1 MRQDVGEADETET
14 PDDSDT
20 TEGEPK
26 EEEVTEESEDNSED
40 NSEETTDPEDSE
52 VPDEEQD
59 NQETPEVPGVPE
71 EQPVADADEESG
83 EVTVNGSSINSVTPT
98 AVTIAVKQY
107 EKDGTPATGE
117 GGAATDRELTGS
129 EKAAEVTFI
138 DGTSADDSKALGG
151 ERPVKFLLDMEDGW
165 KADGLAVKYTIAKGG
180 DVTEDKKETITKGAD
195 GTYTV
200 PTNVSASGSGADATP
215 AGYSGNITIE
225 VVAVAAKSTVKLS
238 AAADGKT
245 VCLVKADGT
254 PDTEKAITDQAGQD
268 LTYAVSTADVTL
280 AVSGLTGKYKNITV
294 KAGENDEEKVYA
306 SGTKSVGT
314 GSDAKTYDLFTFNPS
329 KLKGFE
335 KKGDNAITV
344 TLGTAEEAHELT
356 LALDAGRTG
365 KWAASKIT
373 PSATQGTAYITLN
386 DDGTAFVLPE
396 GTDAIT
402 EENYTN
408 IGTTQAPQKPVLAFT
423 VTPDADAGLKL
434 KGDKPVTA
442 ELKVG
447 TNVVQTLTAT
457 AVAATTE
464 SDSVAAHYQIDLS
477 TITAGN
483 FTGDMTLTVKAETEI
498 DPAKAGVH
506 KISFMGDGLKNV
518 EVGKKNAENAFEKLE
533 DSYTAKMDSITFGVK
548 PDAGYSLKNGTD
560 FSTGGT
566 SNKTVVKVSYDKVYA
581 LKTTAAGGAA
591 AKDVT
596 ATVKVENEE
605 LVVEADSDVGDY
617 LAAEFAFK
625 NSAGYV
631 DDAWKT
637 DSAATFSDGATAA
650 AIDTSSMTNSKS
662 EYTKEN
668 VVVTVETKKLEG
680 GLTGYVSIISEDAD
694 FVVSGDG
701 ITKSIGDTYWVSEEA
716 TLLTLTITSDVEP
729 AVSYDE
735 TNDKDAVVKAGEA
748 EGTYVAEIPV
758 SEFATDRDGQIED
771 TIVIA
776 KGTNTLTVSSKTDGS
791 DDASFGGEIYV
802 NDEEFTSGA
811 SLTSG
816 RKVNVTI
823 VAPAGTELVS
833 VGKTVGDGEEEAVEV
848 GEDKDAVTF
857 EVTMTGNVAVNVAL
871 KSVFAATVE
880 VGAEPAEQGDDGV
893 YVIPAGSTGIKVS
906 LFKGDTAGADN
917 GEDILYAKVY
927 DGNEIAVTTASVTD
941 NVATISAISADDTGV
956 LRVDLASKTTKKVEA
971 SVQIRQEKAA
981 TGLEVKDAKNKN
993 VTTVS
998 VMADGEP
1005 AEFTVSAKDGRLDY
1019 AAGNIGMEVVAKADD
1034 APAATPVM
1042 ENDAVKAE
1050 YEDGKL
1056 TITAKP
1062 AKEGKTAAAVIRFYD
1077 KAKRTAATAD
1087 TAATDKL
1094 CLMADAI
1101 TVNTT
1106 NPSVVGQKPVVKEAT
1121 GTPKT
1126 LKIELSTSDKVVE
1139 PESVNKVFYKVT
1151 VEGTLAGTLTD
1162 ADKVQYIEK
1171 TAWGKNSQIA
1181 EITVDNTAD
1190 NVNDQTTLGS
1200 AKDYSLK
1207 VELVQTT
1214 AQTAAPADWQAAVKA
1229 EAAANP
1235 TTLAMG
1241 GDKAVAELKKISTR
1255 DPLYETKLKM
1265 KPASVTVYTKQT
1277 LDKEYKPQTQAVFDK
1292 KTGYTL
1298 VPSVQF
1304 VNTSTG
1310 VLLGTASDAQNAR
1323 GIASY
1328 GSNSLWQAMVDA
1340 NGNVKIGYNG
1350 GATAAKNQPK
1360 NMGLKVTA
1368 VSPDG
1373 AYAASAIVKI
1383 TVVNGIEDIDF
1394 VSGYDRTIYKAAGK
1408 ASLKLTPILNRGDK
1422 DLAPKKKNLTF
1433 ALGDAEGRVSGD
1445 PGYSMN
1451 PEVAS
1456 KVTVNPKNGQV
1467 SVDRGYA
1474 VDKGGTFSVVATA
1487 ADYEGNTET
1496 GTVTIDITGKPQTFG
1511 NVVVVDGNNQVIARD
1526 GGTLNAEDFYTYD
1539 GSEVSRKNLYVRV
1552 LKPTAADKRVYT
1564 KDDFVYGVSYATNAK
1579 AALSVS
1585 TDDGRLQFIKP
1596 STKPVQLTVAAADG
1610 SNNKKPISVN
1620 LKGFVKFGLEMFDS
1634 SQTHY
1639 DARELE
1645 HTYDGA
1651 IGERFILMPVAK
1663 MWDDFY
1669 ADCGRLD
1676 YTNINVTAKGAK
1688 IVRKLGWDYDEGYSM
1703 VIVMTS
1709 PKATITI
1716 TDKTD
1721 KKNKTEY
1728 TITQEPAA
1736 DAKAKV
1742 PGIKQIGSL
1751 TAADVTK
1758 SQNEGGVE
1766 VAFQVTSKDKA
1777 YTPKN
1782 HARQYVLLTPDY
1794 TKTKEV
1800 NYQPEY
1806 ERAGDYFLN
1815 GETAKIIQIDD
1826 NGRFKLDFDVYDM
1839 ATFDIVP
1846 GSYALIATVGTYKD
1860 GKFAPEAK
1868 GVNVKIKVPGKAAK
1882 NSLTVKGK
1890 YTLDAGA
1897 TAPVDL
1903 AVNKNIVTDY
1913 IWRLSNTPTVDAQG
1927 NKNFAMNA
1935 INPKSRKVNAFT
1947 KYFEVKE
1954 VTDAGGDV
1962 TGYTLGLKP
1971 GLTQAEIDY
1980 ITGSVAETKKEAKDD
1995 CEGYV
2000 TVTSYNSSNRKLMT
2014 KDMKI
2019 TVTFKGAKYVAKTVA
2034 SSVYEGADAT
2044 VQIFETAKSTKPI
2057 KLAAAVIADE
2067 DKSGVTLVTAGNGV
2081 EADGESIK
2089 VKFAAAGNYKVTLK
2103 VLAAD
2108 SGYATMT
2115 GGDVKALAKSKG
2127 CTVNATI
2134 KVSGKGDTTKN
2145 KVTVTG
2151 KTFKITA
2158 DNFVAA
2164 ATPTDVNGEYKLV
2177 IPVKSAIE
2185 GTMVAANAQ
2194 AVPATVKD
2202 KEYEGKDIVSAA
2214 ITAETPA
2221 EPAKVTLTVKRDKLI
2236 EANAAKGGKF
2246 KFGKTVDVPVTVT
2259 FTDTAVAAETVTLKV
2274 TLPNPMTLE
2283 KAQEAAKKLESVIG
2297 GMEDDLL
2304 FADES
2309 DMKFDLEGRINA
2321 ALENAL
2327 PKDVQATVCT
2337 RNITLADVEA
2347 TDKTPAGYKT
2357 TVNVWKAA
2365 TKAEGDYGKEYTFT
2379 KAEAIATTADQLAT
2393 KIGDL
2398 EASDL
2403 EQLGNDY
2410 DDVKLLADV
2419 KKALT
2424 TGEDAVK
2431 IPANLS
2437 LSVDKKSFRL
2447 KKATAGTNGSLSAT
2461 IMIRDRNNLW
2471 DVTEA
2476 DISSITIEKLG
2487 TLSDAAAA
2495 VKAALAEKN
2504 AQGVG
2509 VDYNAVIS
2517 TALGTGATP
2526 DKASVEAALKTEIVK
2541 AANAAIRN
2549 KDIKLV
2555 TGKEFEKI
2563 EKATDAGASDNPAV
2577 AGTDGKTMVDVDFK
2591 LPVTG
2596 TNGSVSFK
2604 LILTQEGMKDLV
2616 VDCTGS
2622 NKITVTAK
2630 TFTAMNVTGQDI
2642 SGDTPSDLTIDGSNK
2657 VTLSEVEGAKSL
2669 KFTAALTGTQLTDA
2683 DKEVT
2688 FALVS
2693 QADATDLGDGKTLD
2707 DIPALTPIPAGIT
2720 LTTNPDGTVT
2730 LNVAATATYD
2740 ADNKITLYLRA
2751 QKKLKKLYAN
2761 DEDEILLANRTK
2773 VYTIELTK
2781 KAAAATP

>member
-1 MRQDVGEADETET
+1 MGEADETET

-238 AAADGKT
+238 AADGKT

-254 PDTEKAITDQAGQD
+254 PDTEKAITDQPGQD

-294 KAGENDEEKVYA
+294 KAGENDGKKVYA

-329 KLKGFE
+329 ELEGFE
-335 KKGDNAITV
+335 KKDDNAITV

-365 KWAASKIT
+365 KWAAGKVT
-373 PSATQGTAYITLN
+373 PAATQGTTYITLN
-386 DDGTAFVLPE
+386 DGGTAFTLPE

-423 VTPDADAGLKL
+423 VTPDAGAGLKL

-447 TNVVQTLTAT
+447 TKVVQTLTAT
-457 AVAATTE
+457 AVAATTG
-464 SDSVAAHYQIDLS
+464 SDSVAAHYQVDLS
-477 TITAGN
+477 GITADN
-483 FTGDMTLTVKAETEI
+483 FTDDMTLTVKAETEI
-498 DPAKAGVH
+498 DPAKAGVY
-506 KISFMGDGLKNV
+506 KISFTGDGLKNV

-566 SNKTVVKVSYDKVYA
+566 SEKTVVKVSYDKVYA
-581 LKTTAAGGAA
+581 LKTTAAEGVA

-596 ATVKVENEE
+596 ATIAVKNEE
-605 LVVEADSDVGDY
+605 LVVEADADVSDY
-617 LAAEFAFK
+617 LAAEFVFK
-625 NSAGYV
+625 DSTNYV
-631 DDAWKT
+631 DAAWKT
-637 DSAATFSDGATAA
+637 DSDAKFSDGATAA
-650 AIDTSSMTNSKS
+650 AIDTSDMTDDKS

-668 VVVTVETKKLEG
+668 VVVTVETELAG
-680 GLTGYVSIISEDAD
+680 DLTGYVSIESDDAD

-758 SEFATDRDGQIED
+758 SEFATDRDGQIDD
-771 TIVIA
+771 TIVIT

-906 LFKGDTAGADN
+906 LFKGDTDGADN

-927 DGNEIAVTTASVTD
+927 DGNEIAVTTASVAA

-956 LRVDLASKTTKKVEA
+956 LRVDLASKITKKVEA

-1034 APAATPVM
+1034 APAATSVM

-1383 TVVNGIEDIDF
+1383 TVVNGIEDIGF
-1394 VSGYDRTIYKAAGK
+1394 VSGDYRTIYKAAGK
-1408 ASLKLTPILNRGDK
+1408 ASLKLTPILNWGDK

-1487 ADYEGNTET
+1487 VDYEGNTET
-1496 GTVTIDITGKPQTFG
+1496 GTVTIDITEKPQTFG
-1511 NVVVVDGNNQVIARD
+1511 DVVVVDDRNKVIARD
-1526 GGTLNAEDFYTYD
+1526 GGTLNAEDFYTYSS
-1539 GSEVSRKNLYVRV
+1539 SEVSRKNLYVRV
-1552 LKPTAADKRVYT
+1552 LKPTAADKRVYAE
-1564 KDDFVYGVSYATNAK
+1564 DDFVYGVSYATNAK

-1610 SNNKKPISVN
+1610 SNSKKPISVN
-1620 LKGFVKFGLEMFDS
+1620 LKGFVKFGLEMYDS

-1639 DARELE
+1639 DARESE

-1688 IVRKLGWDYDEGYSM
+1688 IVRKLGWDYNEGYSM

-1777 YTPKN
+1777 YAPKN

-1806 ERAGDYFLN
+1806 ERADDYFLN
-1815 GETAKIIQIDD
+1815 GETAKILQIDD
-1826 NGRFKLDFDVYDM
+1826 NGRFKLDFDVYGM
-1839 ATFDIVP
+1839 ETFDIVP
-1846 GSYALIATVGTYKD
+1846 GSYALIATVGTYTD

-1913 IWRLSNTPTVDAQG
+1913 NWRLSNTPTVDAQG
-1927 NKNFAMNA
+1927 NKNYAMNA

-1954 VTDAGGDV
+1954 VTDAEGDV

-1971 GLTQAEIDY
+1971 GLTQTDIDY
-1980 ITGSVAETKKEAKDD
+1980 ITGSVAETKKDAKDD

-2000 TVTSYNSSNRKLMT
+2000 TVSSYDSNGYERLT

-2044 VQIFETAKSTKPI
+2044 VQIFETTKSTKPI

-2134 KVSGKGDTTKN
+2134 KVSGKDDTTKN
-2145 KVTVTG
+2145 KVTVIG

-2164 ATPTDVNGEYKLV
+2164 AAPTDVNGEYKLV

-2236 EANAAKGGKF
+2236 EANKGGKF

-2259 FTDTAVAAETVTLKV
+2259 FTDTAVAPETVTLKV
-2274 TLPNPMTLE
+2274 TLTNPVTRETEWEGAE
-2283 KAQEAAKKLESVIG
+2283 KLDPVID

-2309 DMKFDLEGRINA
+2309 DMKSDLEGRINA

-2327 PKDVQATVCT
+2327 PKDVQAAVCT
-2337 RNITLADVEA
+2337 RNITLTEVEA
-2347 TDKTPAGYKT
+2347 TDKTPARYKT
-2357 TVNVWKAA
+2357 TVNVWKAT
-2365 TKAEGDYGKEYTFT
+2365 TKAETDYGREYTFT
-2379 KAEAIATTADQLAT
+2379 KAEAIATTASELAT
-2393 KIGDL
+2393 KIEGL

-2410 DDVKLLADV
+2410 EDVKLLADV

-2447 KKATAGTNGSLSAT
+2447 KKATAGANGSLSAK
-2461 IMIRDRNNLW
+2461 IIIRDRNDLS
-2471 DVTEA
+2471 DVIKAEI
-2476 DISSITIEKLG
+2476 DQITIDKLG
-2487 TLSDAAAA
+2487 TLSDAATA
-2495 VKAALAEKN
+2495 VKEALAEKN
-2504 AQGVG
+2504 TQGVG

-2517 TALGTGATP
+2517 TALGTGAT
-2526 DKASVEAALKTEIVK
+2526 ANTTAVEAALKAEIVK

-2669 KFTAALTGTQLTDA
+2669 KFTAEVTGTQLTDA
-2683 DKEVT
+2683 DKGVT

-2693 QADATDLGDGKTLD
+2693 QADATGLGDDKTLD
-2707 DIPALTPIPAGIT
+2707 DISALTPVPAGIT

-2740 ADNKITLYLRA
+2740 TNNKITLYLRA
-2751 QKKLKKLYAN
+2751 QKTLKKLHAN
-2761 DEDEILLANRTK
+2761 DKDEIALANRTK